1 MKTLYDRLFTDYGGQ
16 IGYAPAVATIAVGL
30 VLCCGLIYGSFQI
43 GKAAFAPPVDKKVA
57 IGVIHRA

>member
-1 MKTLYDRLFTDYGGQ
+1 MKALYDTLFTDYGGQ

-30 VLCCGLIYGSFQI
+30 IVCCGLIYGSFQV
-43 GKAAFAPPVDKKVA
+43 GKAALAAPVDKKVA

>member
-1 MKTLYDRLFTDYGGQ
+1 MKTFYDRLFTDYGGQ

-43 GKAAFAPPVDKKVA
+43 GKAAFAAPVDKKVA